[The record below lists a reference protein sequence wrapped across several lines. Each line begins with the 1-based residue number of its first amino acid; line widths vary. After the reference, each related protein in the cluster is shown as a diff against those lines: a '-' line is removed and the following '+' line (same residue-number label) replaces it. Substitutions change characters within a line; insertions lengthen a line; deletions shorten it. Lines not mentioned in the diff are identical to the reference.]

1 MSFVDVLFPEQ
12 YGFDSNAGPSWKV
25 EIVETANKR
34 EKRNLVYQDGRR
46 IYNLS
51 YTSRTKAVM
60 EEINAFHSV
69 MHGPWKSFRFWDFTD
84 HELNNEVVAV
94 GDGAT
99 TEFQVIKT
107 YTAGAASHER
117 TINKIVSG
125 LVVTVNDIV
134 TAHSIDLLT
143 GIITFGSAPADG
155 AVIKVTGEFHVA
167 VRFVEDRLTWNAD
180 APNLFTPESLTLIE
194 VIGE

>member
-1 MSFVDVLFPEQ
+1 MSFVDVLFPKQ

-60 EEINAFHSV
+60 EEINAFHSA

-125 LVVTVNDIV
+125 LVVTVNDVV